1 MSVVTANKAF
11 IAEAGPRYAALAWRH
26 GVTLRYSAAVGGS
39 APLIE
44 TIQRARE
51 AGDITSISG
60 MLNGTCNW
68 VVLGRCETG
77 VSLQDAV
84 HEAQFCGYAEA
95 DPAEDLSG
103 RDSVRKLRILAR
115 HAFDVDL
122 DDMSV
127 DEITSKS
134 LEKAL
139 SQAKANHR
147 LRLIGTLSRVAGHIQ
162 GAVQI
167 EWIGPDHP
175 FAQVNGAWN
184 ALMTTLAIGET
195 TTIIGRGAGVGRR
208 RKRL

>member
-1 MSVVTANKAF
+1 
-11 IAEAGPRYAALAWRH
+11 
-26 GVTLRYSAAVGGS
+26 
-39 APLIE
+39 
-44 TIQRARE
+44 
-51 AGDITSISG
+51 
-60 MLNGTCNW
+60 
-68 VVLGRCETG
+68 
-77 VSLQDAV
+77 V

-103 RDSVRKLRILAR
+103 RDSARKLRILAR

-122 DDMSV
+122 NDMSV

-195 TTIIGRGAGVGRR
+195 TTIIGRGAGRWPTTEAVMSDLWDIRRQVESTSQGALQPVAVGCSRCG
-208 RKRL
+208 